1 MREST
6 RNGPARRRFL
16 KKAAVVAC
24 GIPFLPRF
32 GSDVAWFASADAKTA
47 ADHAPFAD
55 PASSYR
61 SLNAEQAAFTEAMVN
76 VLCPADHLT
85 PDGVTCGLAAFI
97 DRELAGDFRAREAQ
111 FASVCEQDSTRSRV
125 PPDGGREQLFKAGIA
140 AANRACEQQF
150 RTRFDRLTA
159 PDAAGLL
166 RDMRAGRVVDADVS
180 LVSWLDDVVDPL
192 LTEICFAGP
201 IHDGYH
207 NRVFWK
213 VFG

>member
-1 MREST
+1 MRENTS
-6 RNGPARRRFL
+6 NGPTRRRFL

-24 GIPFLPRF
+24 GMPFVPRF
-32 GSDVAWFASADAKTA
+32 GHHVEWFAAADARTLA
-47 ADHAPFAD
+47 AKL
-55 PASSYR
+55 PAAGPAASYR
-61 SLNAEQAAFTEAMVN
+61 SLNPEEAAFTEAMVN

-97 DRELAGDFRAREAQ
+97 DRELAGDFHARAEQ
-111 FASVCEQDSTRSRV
+111 FARVCGDDRPQSDAL
-125 PPDGGREQLFKAGIA
+125 PAGGQEQLFKPGIA
-140 AANRACEQQF
+140 AANRACERRF
-150 RTRFDRLTA
+150 GTRFDRLAA
-159 PDAAGLL
+159 PDAASLL
-166 RDMRAGRVVDADVS
+166 QDMRAGRVVDAHVS
-180 LVSWLDDVVDPL
+180 LASWLGDVVDPM